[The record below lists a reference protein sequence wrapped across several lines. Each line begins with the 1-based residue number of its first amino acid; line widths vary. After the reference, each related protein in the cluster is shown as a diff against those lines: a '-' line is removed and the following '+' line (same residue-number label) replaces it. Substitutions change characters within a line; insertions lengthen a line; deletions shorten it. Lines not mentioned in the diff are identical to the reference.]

1 MTTHSIKIYCLLL
14 SILIWMGFLLATGF
28 QYQQFHNNHGAE
40 VLGVSTL
47 NNTPVELEM
56 TIPASE
62 VIDIELPKVE
72 PTKASIEQ
80 PPTQL
85 VEQPQNTYIPP
96 VYTEPEPKTE
106 TSPETIIQTPQPT
119 PDIKEPIDEPV
130 ENPNGSGGW
139 SNDLECYKAN
149 PHSYWDGFECV
160 DPRV

>member
-62 VIDIELPKVE
+62 VIDIELPK
-72 PTKASIEQ
+72 
-80 PPTQL
+80 
-85 VEQPQNTYIPP
+85 
-96 VYTEPEPKTE
+96 
-106 TSPETIIQTPQPT
+106 
-119 PDIKEPIDEPV
+119 
-130 ENPNGSGGW
+130 
-139 SNDLECYKAN
+139 
-149 PHSYWDGFECV
+149 
-160 DPRV
+160 